1 MIGAWEETGYR
12 NRPEFEMSW
21 SERARTFGAYSLAF
35 ASKAT
40 AAADAFEKAILD
52 DARGPVTGRLPARD
66 RTLTLLRQNAELWE
80 QLARGFRHLARK
92 MDDCETPQRHALP
105 GV

>member
-1 MIGAWEETGYR
+1 MIGAWDETGDR
-12 NRPEFEMSW
+12 SRPEFEISR
-21 SERARTFGAYSLAF
+21 SERARTFGAYALAF
-35 ASKAT
+35 AGKAT

-52 DARGPVTGRLPARD
+52 DARGPVAGRLPARD
-66 RTLTLLRQNAELWE
+66 RTLVLLRRNAELWE

-92 MDDCETPQRHALP
+92 MDDCETPQRHGLP